1 MLASGCC
8 FRSSSQLVL
17 VISLYLCQAISYY
30 NQLLSATC
38 WCIEET
44 LQTALIMLGDHSG
57 GVLGGVVELG
67 CCLGYGLSWVVQL
80 GNSGFSVSGLM
91 WSLCQT
97 SIIAELACSPYQK
110 ELKYKKPKKSKRRSK
125 KLKDKYKFTLCMYY
139 HALLAPSVGA

>member
-1 MLASGCC
+1 MLLMIITNYSYIAGEMLASGCC

-17 VISLYLCQAISYY
+17 VISLYLFQAISYY

-97 SIIAELACSPYQK
+97 SIIAELACSPYLK
-110 ELKYKKPKKSKRRSK
+110 ELKDKNSKQSKRELKVK
-125 KLKDKYKFTLCMYY
+125 K
-139 HALLAPSVGA
+139 